1 VIEIFT
7 EESDTSNG
15 DIILWKYIT
24 TKSTVTIEYSIKKTT
39 KELIMNI
46 PFEITKLK

>member
-7 EESDTSNG
+7 KESDTSIG
-15 DIILWKYIT
+15 DIILWKYKM
-24 TKSTVTIEYSIKKTT
+24 TKSSVTIEYSVKKTT

-46 PFEITKLK
+46 PFETTK